1 MGLKDAVVQRFS
13 IADVKLEGNEDVK
26 ELYKKN
32 WAIAW
37 PSVLEGALLSLMNS
51 LDTMMV
57 GSIGLSAIA
66 AVGLVSQPRMILLLL
81 SQSLCVGVTAVIA
94 RRKGENDQESA
105 NTCLKQ
111 SLILMTVLGILMAV
125 LGVVF
130 AGPFMRLVGAN
141 DDTYEMSVT
150 YFRVISAGM
159 IFNYWSLCICAA
171 LKAIGQTKVTLITN
185 MTANIINIIFNYLL
199 IGGNFGFPAWGVFGA
214 AVATVFGTFVSCCI
228 AFYFILRKSGY
239 LHLKLFGKMDKDM
252 SSLKSVMNVGSS
264 SIAESVCLRIGF
276 LINQKLVAGV
286 GTAAYATYYIVQQIS
301 SLSFTV
307 GDGLAVASTSL
318 VGQSLGQ
325 KRKDLAVAYVKVTRN
340 MSIIISIILMVT
352 IFSTRT
358 LLAQLFT
365 DDAAVIADAAI
376 AFTIIVIG
384 MIPQNGRI
392 VYSGCLRGAGDT
404 KYVAIISLIS
414 VTIVRPL
421 ATYFFCY
428 PMDTIAPMLMF
439 TVTGPWFSFFI
450 DSLLRSVLLKK
461 RIDKGYWLNI
471 RL

>member
-13 IADVKLEGNEDVK
+13 IADVKLEGNENVK

-37 PSVLEGALLSLMNS
+37 PSVLEVALLSLMNS

>member
-1 MGLKDAVVQRFS
+1 
-13 IADVKLEGNEDVK
+13 
-26 ELYKKN
+26 
-32 WAIAW
+32 
-37 PSVLEGALLSLMNS
+37 
-51 LDTMMV
+51 
-57 GSIGLSAIA
+57 
-66 AVGLVSQPRMILLLL
+66 MILLLL

-286 GTAAYATYYIVQQIS
+286 GTAAYATYYIVQQTS